1 MNWLINLRLRLL
13 RKLLSSIQN
22 RKIKLENQRQN
33 VLTEILNLEQQT
45 LTKSNLG

>member
-1 MNWLINLRLRLL
+1 MNWLINLRLKLL

-22 RKIKLENQRQN
+22 RQIKLENQRQN
-33 VLTEILNLEQQT
+33 LVTEILNLEQQT